1 MTDQQATQQVFFAVE
16 DAIVEAV
23 EARHHVVTS
32 IGEWEDYHP
41 HGGYHMELWIEP
53 EVVPPKPELYWYG
66 RPENNTMYGVL
77 RTGPGGF
84 ERHEFECSPEFRRA
98 DYHTINARMAE
109 LNRALDAAENNS
121 RRIDMMMEEGLI

>member
-1 MTDQQATQQVFFAVE
+1 MGRLMDPTSTDAVGRE
-16 DAIVEAV
+16 VIEAMI
-23 EARHHVVTS
+23 EAAESRHHVVTS
-32 IGEWEDYHP
+32 IAVQEDAAY
-41 HGGYHMELWIEP
+41 YIEAWVEP
-53 EVVPPKPELYWYG
+53 EVVPPTPELYWYG